1 MFTGIISDRGTVSA
15 IKQNKGGARL
25 SISRRGGKAVRRG
38 DSIAVNGVC
47 LTVVSNRNGVFDA
60 DVSPE
65 TLSRTILGSL
75 KRGAKV
81 NLEQPLRLS
90 DPLGGHLVQG
100 HVDTVGHVTSVR
112 TEGDFVTCRF
122 SYPAEFADLIIS
134 KGSVAVNGVSLTI
147 VDPEPGSFAAALI
160 PETLKRT
167 NLGQLEKG
175 QAVNLEF
182 DVIAKYVSRLTH
194 PYRKP

>member
-1 MFTGIISDRGTVSA
+1 MFTGIIRDRGTVSA
-15 IKQNKGGARL
+15 IKQNKAGARV
-25 SISRRGGKAVRRG
+25 SISRRGRTALRRG
-38 DSIAVNGVC
+38 DSIAVDGVC
-47 LTVVSNRNGVFDA
+47 LTVVSNRNGSFDA

-65 TLSRTILGSL
+65 TLSRTTFASL

-100 HVDTVGHVTSVR
+100 HVDAIGHVISVR
-112 TEGDFVTCRF
+112 NEGEFVTCRI
-122 SYPAEFADLIIS
+122 SHPPEFADFIIS

-182 DVIAKYVSRLTH
+182 DVIAKFVSRLAR
-194 PYRKP
+194 PYFKP

>member
-1 MFTGIISDRGTVSA
+1 MFTGIITDRGTVSA
-15 IKQNKGGARL
+15 IKQNKAGARV
-25 SISRRGGKAVRRG
+25 SISRRARKALRRG
-38 DSIAVNGVC
+38 DSIAVDGVC
-47 LTVVSNRNGVFDA
+47 LTVVSNRSGSFDA

-65 TLSRTILGSL
+65 TMVRTSLGSL

-112 TEGDFVTCRF
+112 IEGDFVTCRF
-122 SYPAEFADLIIS
+122 SYPSEFADLVIS

-147 VDPEPGSFAAALI
+147 VDPEPGTFAAALI

-175 QAVNLEF
+175 KAVNLEF
-182 DVIAKYVSRLTH
+182 DVIAKYVVRLTH
-194 PYRKP
+194 PYLKS